1 MTSEEGFDN
10 CNNTH
15 TLGAYML
22 QSVLAKKS
30 WSAVVVSGQDA
41 TTGLIGFALMR
52 FSNVLYAGKS
62 ITEM

>member
-22 QSVLAKKS
+22 QSVLAK
-30 WSAVVVSGQDA
+30 SAVVVSGQDA